1 MTVFSSATKE
11 SAKMTKDFAAN
22 DIKSAAN
29 SVERSA
35 ERAERKAHNVVDN
48 FADYANDAGRKVRK
62 FFDEAGNELHV
73 TSDRVKSEIRTNP
86 IRSSLI
92 ALGVG
97 VLLGAI
103 ARR

>member
-29 SVERSA
+29 SAANHADRSA
-35 ERAERKAHNVVDN
+35 HNMVDQ
-48 FADYANDAGRKVRK
+48 FADYANDAGRKVRRL
-62 FFDEAGNELHV
+62 FDEAGNELHQV
-73 TSDRVKSEIRTNP
+73 SDRVSSEIRTNP
-86 IRSSLI
+86 VRSSLI
-92 ALGVG
+92 ALGIGFVI
-97 VLLGAI
+97 GAI